1 MESYT
6 PKSAVEVL
14 CFFARLEFDFIFPE
28 YVIWSVGSGGQSC
41 DFLLVWVEIF
51 FEQCG
56 LEFWSP
62 ENCMRIFL
70 DVSRRFNFLFLL
82 LLGWSF
88 AFFAAW
94 GWKETAD
101 SGKCGG
107 GGNLCHPVKVE
118 DNGKKVKQESTIQN
132 VCNFH
137 LFFHHWLNAKR
148 SLHGK
153 WTVKNGL

>member
-14 CFFARLEFDFIFPE
+14 CFLARLEFDFIFPE
-28 YVIWSVGSGGQSC
+28 YVIWSVGSGGQGC
-41 DFLLVWVEIF
+41 DFLLVWVGIF

-56 LEFWSP
+56 LKFWSP
-62 ENCMRIFL
+62 ENCM
-70 DVSRRFNFLFLL
+70 S
-82 LLGWSF
+82 SF
-88 AFFAAW
+88 FRCFPEMQFCVFIAARLEFCVFCCLV
-94 GWKETAD
+94 WKETAD

-107 GGNLCHPVKVE
+107 GGNLCLPVKVE

-132 VCNFH
+132 VSNFY
-137 LFFHHWLNAKR
+137 LFFHIWLNAKR

-153 WTVKNGL
+153 WTVKNEH